1 MLSLP
6 LQAVPLVIMA
16 LMYGFLNGKNDSAN
30 VVAPLISTR
39 ALGYQRAVLLATL
52 AEGTGPF
59 LLGVAVAKTIGSGL
73 LAPEVITLPV
83 IYAAVLAAIM
93 WNTVTLVL
101 GIPSSASHAL
111 AGGLIGAAWIGYG
124 PHAVLL
130 PGLLKIVLTLFLS
143 PLLGLAAGYVI
154 VRLLYALAAGASP
167 RINNTFR
174 HGQLGMAVLL
184 GVSHGSNGAQKTMGL
199 ITLGL
204 VATGALDRFYVPFWV
219 VAASAAAIASGTL
232 FGGRRTIRTVG
243 RKYYRIRPVH
253 GLSAQAASS
262 LVVLGAALFGGPV
275 STSHVVSS
283 AIVGAGS
290 AERVQMIRW
299 KVAERIVFSWF
310 VTIPSAASVAIL
322 FYIMFRPVFH

>member
-1 MLSLP
+1 
-6 LQAVPLVIMA
+6 MA

-39 ALGYQRAVLLATL
+39 ALGYQQAVLLATL

-83 IYAAVLAAIM
+83 VYAAALAAIV

-124 PHAVLL
+124 PQAVLL
-130 PGLLKIVLTLFLS
+130 PGLLKIVLALFLS

-154 VRLLYALAAGASP
+154 VRLLYVLAAGASP

-204 VATGALDRFYVPFWV
+204 VATGTLDHFYVPKWV
-219 VAASAAAIASGTL
+219 VIASAAAMAGGIL
-232 FGGRRTIRTVG
+232 FGGKRTIRTVG
-243 RKYYRIRPVH
+243 RKYYHIRPVH
-253 GLSAQAASS
+253 GFGAQAASA

-283 AIVGAGS
+283 AIVGAGT
-290 AERVQMIRW
+290 AERMQMIRW
-299 KVAERIVFSWF
+299 QVAERIVLSWF
-310 VTIPSAASVAIL
+310 VTIPSSAMVAVLLYEAFQSV
-322 FYIMFRPVFH
+322 FS